1 MNRTLI
7 NKITVLIPKLT
18 YFSKRNFRVVRLKV
32 FKIWASFSKT
42 LELSVREE
50 VFDKCIKTVMSRL
63 GVKVSKNRRI
73 RGTRIVN
80 GGRTLVSK
88 K

>member
-18 YFSKRNFRVVRLKV
+18 YFSKRNFRVVRLKA
-32 FKIWASFSKT
+32 FKIWASYTKT
-42 LELSVREE
+42 LELSAREE
-50 VFDKCIKTVMSRL
+50 VFEKCIKTVMSRL
-63 GVKVSKNRRI
+63 GVKVAKNRGI
-73 RGTRIVN
+73 RGKRIVN
-80 GGRTLVSK
+80 GSRTLVRK